1 MVYVDSFS
9 PSQSEWASHMDRVN
23 GFSHFLKPV
32 EIWLDER
39 TKVSSIDYDEVYTFV
54 TIKNGEY
61 GESKKFFLRSWD
73 INPNHSNPFT
83 RYYIDD
89 LYSMDSLKST
99 LRKDRTNIIK
109 FIQQSM

>member
-1 MVYVDSFS
+1 MVYVDSFF
-9 PSQSEWASHMDRVN
+9 PSQSEWDMFMDRVHSV
-23 GFSHFLKPV
+23 SHFVKPID
-32 EIWLDER
+32 IWVDEV
-39 TKVSSIDYDEVYTFV
+39 TMVSSIDYDEVYTFV

-61 GESKKFFLRSWD
+61 GESKKFFVRSWE